1 MEAHEETLKKAANFG
16 FALQSKIQNQK
27 TEIRNLILNFYE
39 KGTLRI
45 DRTERFND
53 DLFLNGFI
61 FEAFLRATTEC

>member
-45 DRTERFND
+45 DRTERFNV
-53 DLFLNGFI
+53 DLF
-61 FEAFLRATTEC
+61 